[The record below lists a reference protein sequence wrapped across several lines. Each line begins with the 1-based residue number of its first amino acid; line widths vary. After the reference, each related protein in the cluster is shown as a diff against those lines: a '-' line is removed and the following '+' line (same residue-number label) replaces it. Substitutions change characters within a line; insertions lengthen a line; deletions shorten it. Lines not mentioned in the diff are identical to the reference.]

1 MSKVWQEK
9 LVEEFNRSFNEPF
22 MPKGFCK
29 AEISKDSRGE
39 RILRIRL
46 GDRDVAFDWHGNP
59 IGSGSNVGSAVKW
72 EIKRRT
78 ESLPDVVDED

>member
-1 MSKVWQEK
+1 MAKVWQEK

-39 RILRIRL
+39 RILRICL
-46 GDRDVAFDWHGNP
+46 GDRDVVFDWLGNP
-59 IGSGSNVGSAVKW
+59 IGSGTNVGSAVMWK
-72 EIKRRT
+72 IKRRT
-78 ESLPDVVDED
+78 ERLPDVVDEE